1 MKAIFVATLSIGLFT
16 SPATFAHT
24 WKAGASADKE
34 TLRQHLLEEW
44 IQQHAVPSQGE
55 VKPVRVA
62 SAASTLIV
70 AAAAGGNAANAPA
83 AAKPFLTFPRLEL
96 KWDKDFLFVGSNGLP
111 DHNMMVGIT
120 AWQQQVPLPQNYTG
134 DNAWR
139 IPLHPVPAKTPA
151 IVEGH
156 FLRGAIALGVNG
168 IPIFNPQNNR
178 GEVSY
183 EIGEL
188 DQWGGHCGRADDYHY
203 HIAPLHLQ
211 TVVGKGMPIAY
222 ALDGYPIYGLTEPDG
237 SPVGKLDEC
246 HGHEDAK
253 VGYHYH
259 ASTRRP
265 YLQSAFHGEVV
276 EAEGQVD
283 PQPRAQPVR
292 PDTAPLRGAEIT
304 GFESSGSNSYKLSY
318 KVGTDKRSITYSIN
332 SDGTYPFEF
341 NNGSEGVVKE
351 VYTSRG
357 GGGGGKGPGGKGKGM
372 GKGKGG
378 PGKGMKPDEN
388 PPAPPEEEPRPAQPQ
403 ASGRLMDVNGDGI
416 VTAQEFADNVKREFS
431 AKHSGGALAD
441 AMSKARSEFT
451 ALDRNGDGKL
461 DASELTTTVAAP
473 AEQAVSRRGGAPAA
487 AGSGCVLTSPEVED
501 GGNLPMEYT
510 GDGSGATLPLEW
522 KGAPVGTQSY
532 ALIMDHLA
540 PGNEMKSYW
549 VMWDIPANVTSLP
562 KNVKGLGRLG
572 AGFKGA
578 PGYEPPH
585 SQGPGAKTYV
595 LHVYALSAEPQPKA
609 TGRGGVTREDLLAA
623 IDGKVLAKADLSVV
637 YTRGGATAGGGMAPG
652 AKTGTGGPGG
662 SIQPMRPETSTQPM
676 TPQAGGGG
684 QQGGQRKPWMQMHGA
699 ELDGNQDGSVTLAET
714 LADMKAAASKYDAD
728 MDGIITPAEIDAAG
742 DIREGAAFAG
752 FINRH
757 AYELDANQDS
767 RLSSA
772 ELAEAAKYIF
782 GTADLNHDGRLT
794 AEEVLSAP
802 NAPLRAAAPG
812 NGDQPPAPPP
822 SVNPPPGPAT
832 TPPANGGNGSGGTR
846 PLDNI
851 FNPPAQTRTGG
862 AGAQPMQAGAGQGGQ
877 RSGGA
882 PGEPGK
888 GGGKKKKGGGP
899 PGLIKPSIADTM
911 KLNVYADNWFMLY
924 VNGRLVAV
932 DPIQF
937 TPHNVVS
944 VDFLPE
950 YPMTI
955 AVLAKDNADPKT
967 GLEYGSSIG
976 DGGFILKFADGTVTN
991 AGWKAKSFFHGPI
1004 NGDTAN
1010 PQVKQEPLPA
1020 NWWAVDFDD
1029 SAWKNAKEY
1038 AVEEVDP
1045 KQPYFENDFEGA
1057 KFIWTDD
1064 LALDNTIIFRTKI
1077 EKPEWKQRWNTKPDL
1092 DVSGAPLR

>member
-1 MKAIFVATLSIGLFT
+1 MKALSVLLLLTT
-16 SPATFAHT
+16 SLSAHT
-24 WKAGASADKE
+24 WKAGASTDKE
-34 TLRQHLLEEW
+34 TLRQHILEEW
-44 IQQHAVPSQGE
+44 MQQHKVPSEGE
-55 VKPVRVA
+55 IKPVQVA
-62 SAASTLIV
+62 SGASTLNL
-70 AAAAGGNAANAPA
+70 AAATVANAANAPA
-83 AAKPFLTFPRLEL
+83 AAEPFLAFQRLEL

-134 DNAWR
+134 DNMWR
-139 IPLHPVPAKTPA
+139 IPLHPVPAKIPA

-188 DQWGGHCGRADDYHY
+188 DKWGGHCGRADDYHY

-211 TVVGKGMPIAY
+211 EVVGKGMPIAY

-259 ASTRRP
+259 ASQKRP
-265 YLQSAFHGEVV
+265 YLQSAFHGVVV

-283 PQPRAQPVR
+283 PQPRAQGVR
-292 PDTAPLRGAEIT
+292 PDTPPLRGAEIT
-304 GFESSGSNSYKLSY
+304 GFESTGSNSYKLSY
-318 KVGTDKRSITYSIN
+318 QVGSDKRWISYSIN

-357 GGGGGKGPGGKGKGM
+357 GGGKGPGGAGGKGKGM

-388 PPAPPEEEPRPAQPQ
+388 PPAQPEEAPRPPQPQ
-403 ASGRLMDVNGDGI
+403 NSGSLMDVNGDGI
-416 VTAQEFADNVKREFS
+416 VSAQEFADNVKREFA
-431 AKHSGGALAD
+431 AKRSGGTLAA
-441 AMSKARSEFT
+441 AMAKARSEFT
-451 ALDRNGDGKL
+451 VLDRNADGNL
-461 DASELTTTVAAP
+461 DVSELSAP
-473 AEQAVSRRGGAPAA
+473 AEQPSGRRGGVPAA
-487 AGSGCVLTSPEVED
+487 TGGGFLLTSPEVAD
-501 GGNLPMEYT
+501 GGNLPAEYT

-522 KGAPVGTQSY
+522 KGAPSGTKSY

-540 PGNEMKSYW
+540 PGNVMKSYW

-562 KNVKGLGRLG
+562 KNVKGVGNLGV
-572 AGFKGA
+572 GFKGEE
-578 PGYEPPH
+578 GYEPPH
-585 SQGPGAKTYV
+585 SQGPGEKTYV
-595 LHVYALSAEPQPKA
+595 LHVYALSVEPKPKA
-609 TGRGGVTREDLLAA
+609 TGRGGVTREDLLSA
-623 IDGKVLAKADLSVV
+623 IEDKILAKADLSVV
-637 YTRGGATAGGGMAPG
+637 YSRGGATGGGGMAPG

-662 SIQPMRPETSTQPM
+662 MAPGSPGGPGGPGGMAPGGSTQPMRPETSTQPM

-699 ELDGNQDGSVTLAET
+699 ELDSNGDGIVTLEET
-714 LADMKAAASKYDAD
+714 LADMKIAASKYDAD
-728 MDGIITPAEIDAAG
+728 KNGIITPAEIDAAG

-757 AYELDANQDS
+757 AFELDANQDNQVTI
-767 RLSSA
+767 A
-772 ELAEAAKYIF
+772 ELEKAAKYIF
-782 GTADLNHDGRLT
+782 DSADLDHDVKLTT
-794 AEEVLSAP
+794 AEVQSAP
-802 NAPLRAAAPG
+802 NAPLG
-812 NGDQPPAPPP
+812 NPPPRSADQPPATPTT
-822 SVNPPPGPAT
+822 NLPPGPAM
-832 TPPANGGNGSGGTR
+832 TPSSG
-846 PLDNI
+846 
-851 FNPPAQTRTGG
+851 
-862 AGAQPMQAGAGQGGQ
+862 GAQPMQAQGGQ
-877 RSGGA
+877 AGQRPAGA
-882 PGEPGK
+882 PGEAGK
-888 GGGKKKKGGGP
+888 GGGGKKKKGGGP
-899 PGLIKPSIADTM
+899 PGLIKPGIADTM

-967 GLEYGSSIG
+967 GLEYGGSVG

-991 AGWKAKSFFHGPI
+991 ASWKAKNFFHGPI

-1020 NWWAVDFDD
+1020 NWWAVEFDD
-1029 SAWKNAKEY
+1029 STWKNAKEY
-1038 AVEEVDP
+1038 TVEEVDP
-1045 KQPYFENDFEGA
+1045 KQPYYENDFEEA

-1077 EKPEWKQRWNTKPDL
+1077 EKTDWKQRWNTKPDL
-1092 DVSGAPLR
+1092 DVTGAPLK

>member
-1 MKAIFVATLSIGLFT
+1 MSNMKAIFVAALSVGLFN
-16 SPATFAHT
+16 SPTAFAHT
-24 WKAGASADKE
+24 WKAGESTDKE
-34 TLRQHLLEEW
+34 SLREHILQEW
-44 IQQHAVPSQGE
+44 MQGHEVPVQGE
-55 VKPVRVA
+55 VKPVQVA
-62 SAASTLIV
+62 STASTLNL
-70 AAAAGGNAANAPA
+70 AAATVANAADAPA
-83 AAKPFLTFPRLEL
+83 AAKPFLAFQRLEL
-96 KWDKDFLFVGSNGLP
+96 KWDKDFLFVGSNGMP

-134 DNAWR
+134 DNMWR

-151 IVEGH
+151 MVEGH

-188 DQWGGHCGRADDYHY
+188 DKWGGHCGRADDYHY
-203 HIAPLHLQ
+203 HISPLHLQ

-237 SPVGKLDEC
+237 SPLGKLDEC

-259 ASTRRP
+259 ASTKRP
-265 YLQSAFHGEVV
+265 YLQSAFHGVVV

-283 PQPRAQPVR
+283 PQPRAQGVR

-304 GFESSGSNSYKLSY
+304 GFESTGSNSYKLSY
-318 KVGTDKRSITYSIN
+318 QVGSDKRSISYSIN

-357 GGGGGKGPGGKGKGM
+357 GGGGGGKGPGGGGGKGKGM

-388 PPAPPEEEPRPAQPQ
+388 PPAPPPEDAPRPPQPQ
-403 ASGRLMDVNGDGI
+403 ASGSLMDVNGDGT
-416 VTAQEFADNVKREFS
+416 VTAQEFADNVKREFA
-431 AKHSGGALAD
+431 AKRSGGTLAE
-441 AMSKARSEFT
+441 AMVKARSEFS
-451 ALDRNGDGKL
+451 AMDRNTDGKL
-461 DASELTTTVAAP
+461 DVSELAAP
-473 AEQAVSRRGGAPAA
+473 AAAEQPSGRRGGAPAA
-487 AGSGCVLTSPEVED
+487 AAGGFVLTSPEVAD
-501 GGNLPMEYT
+501 GGNLPADYT

-522 KGAPVGTQSY
+522 KGAPAGTKSY

-562 KNVKGLGRLG
+562 KNVKGVGKLGV
-572 AGFKGA
+572 GFKGEE
-578 PGYEPPH
+578 GYEPPH
-585 SQGPGAKTYV
+585 SQGPGEKTYV
-595 LHVYALSAEPQPKA
+595 LHVYALSAEPKLA
-609 TGRGGVTREDLLAA
+609 GKSSVSREALLSA
-623 IDGKVLAKADLSVV
+623 IDGKILAKADLSVV
-637 YTRGGATAGGGMAPG
+637 YSRGGATAGGSMAPG

-662 SIQPMRPETSTQPM
+662 MAPGGSTQPVRPETSTQPM
-676 TPQAGGGG
+676 VPQAGGGG
-684 QQGGQRKPWMQMHGA
+684 QQGGQRKPWMQMHGV
-699 ELDGNQDGSVTLAET
+699 ELDANKDGMVTLAET
-714 LADMKAAASKYDAD
+714 LADMKVAASKYDAD

-772 ELAEAAKYIF
+772 ELADAAKYIF
-782 GTADLNHDGRLT
+782 GTADLDHDGKLT
-794 AEEVLSAP
+794 TEEVQSAP

-812 NGDQPPAPPP
+812 SGDQPPAPPA
-822 SVNPPPGPAT
+822 SANPPPGPSSMPT
-832 TPPANGGNGSGGTR
+832 VGGGN
-846 PLDNI
+846 
-851 FNPPAQTRTGG
+851 FNPPAQTS
-862 AGAQPMQAGAGQGGQ
+862 AGVQPMQAGAGQGGQ
-877 RSGGA
+877 RPSGA
-882 PGEPGK
+882 PGGLGGGEGK
-888 GGGKKKKGGGP
+888 GGKKKKGGGP

-967 GLEYGSSIG
+967 GLEYGSSVG
-976 DGGFILKFADGTVTN
+976 DGGFVLKFADGTVTN
-991 AGWKAKSFFHGPI
+991 ASWKAKSFFHGPI

-1029 SAWKNAKEY
+1029 SSWKNAKEY
-1038 AVEEVDP
+1038 TVEEVDP

-1077 EKPEWKQRWNTKPDL
+1077 EKPDWKQRWNTKPDL
-1092 DVSGAPLR
+1092 DVTGAPLK